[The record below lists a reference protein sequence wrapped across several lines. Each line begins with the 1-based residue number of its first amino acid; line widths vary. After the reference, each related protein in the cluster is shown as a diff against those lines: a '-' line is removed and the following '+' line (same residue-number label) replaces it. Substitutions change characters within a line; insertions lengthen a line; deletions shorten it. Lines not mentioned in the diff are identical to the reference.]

1 MTSGTIQKELAE
13 CCAQAVTKVIKEEIS
28 GCLFS
33 ILVDESRDIS
43 VKEQMAIIVR
53 YVNKK
58 GQVVERFLGIKHVK
72 LTTSEALKRAIVEVL
87 SAHGLTIAKIRG
99 QGYDGASN
107 MRGEFNGVQKLIR
120 DENPYAFYIHCF
132 AHQLQLVVVSVSKC
146 CSSIEDFFDYVNMIV
161 SSTSAS
167 CKRKDLLI
175 DSHHT
180 IVLNK
185 LESGDI
191 SSGRGQHQETSLPRP
206 GDTRWGSHYRTLL
219 RIETMW
225 DSIIEV
231 LQVVHDE
238 ERNPSRA
245 GGLVPTMESF
255 SFVFIMKMML
265 QILHITNELSH
276 LLQKKDQNIVEAMSL
291 VIDVK
296 TRLNNLRSEGYEPLL
311 EEVKTFCQENDI
323 PIPNMEDSVPRFGR
337 SRKGGRNNITQD
349 HYFRVDTFFATIDAI
364 TTEFDHRFSEKRI
377 RDQLQTFIIHVRR
390 VEAFRACYDLASL
403 AMKMVELKRHEI
415 FPLVYRLIELALLL
429 PVATASVERAFSAMK
444 IIKTELRNKMSDGW
458 LNDLM
463 VVYIEREIFK
473 GIDLE
478 SIKKAFQ
485 KKKDRNMQLPKSPR
499 RN

>member
-1 MTSGTIQKELAE
+1 
-13 CCAQAVTKVIKEEIS
+13 
-28 GCLFS
+28 
-33 ILVDESRDIS
+33 
-43 VKEQMAIIVR
+43 
-53 YVNKK
+53 VNKK

-107 MRGEFNGVQKLIR
+107 MRGEYNGVQKLIR

-132 AHQLQLVVVSVSKC
+132 AHQLQLVVVSVSKF

-180 IVLNK
+180 IGLNK

-191 SSGRGQHQETSLPRP
+191 SSGRGQHQETSLSRP
-206 GDTRWGSHYRTLL
+206 GDTRWGSYYRTLL

-265 QILHITNELSH
+265 QILRITNELSH

-364 TTEFDHRFSEKRI
+364 TTEFDHRFSEVSSELLTCFACLDPRDSFSNFDVNKLARLTDIYLDDFSFDDRKRI
-377 RDQLQTFIIHVRR
+377 KDQLETFIIHVRR